1 MKKLFNAACIT
12 ILSLSPAFALA
23 VGDVVIKD
31 PKSDADT
38 LKEIIGLVTDWIVL
52 LVGGIAVLFI
62 IWGGILY
69 VTSSGNKDRAEQAKQ
84 TLTYAVL
91 GLIVIVLAKVILS
104 LAVGLPTS
112 LGITN

>member
-1 MKKLFNAACIT
+1 MKKVINATGIA
-12 ILSLSPAFALA
+12 ILSLFPAFALA
-23 VGDVVIKD
+23 IDDVVIRD
-31 PKSDADT
+31 PKPGADS

-62 IWGGILY
+62 IWAGIQY

-112 LGITN
+112 LGITR